1 MVDVN
6 EHSPIWPSPVVII
19 KDKMPYTGSIPVLTT
34 KNKYKKSC
42 LVLVKGLSLGINN
55 KNNKL

>member
-34 KNKYKKSC
+34 NKCFITAYYF
-42 LVLVKGLSLGINN
+42 
-55 KNNKL
+55 